1 MAWTFSFNVTNDTD
15 RDLELVESQLHWGY
29 WNTNGEEDKGPQ
41 SIKSRT
47 NNTGRWGQICLW
59 SEWLR
64 IFLFMEG

>member
-15 RDLELVESQLHWGY
+15 RDLELVESQLHWDTGIQMV
-29 WNTNGEEDKGPQ
+29 KR
-41 SIKSRT
+41 IKDPNQLKQT